1 MFLIEQ
7 DLKFGEMSPLRI
19 SEDLFLTKSQSIHPG
34 GLKLSEE
41 HIKFDL
47 NISRKYK
54 KYINTKLS
62 FKLKKI
68 KLFFFKISAG
78 QPMIFTKS
86 SAYSEDNS
94 SKDLHNPC
102 DFIYEHFH

>member
-19 SEDLFLTKSQSIHPG
+19 SEDLSLRKSQSIHPG

-47 NISRKYK
+47 NISQKYK

-62 FKLKKI
+62 FKLKKNKKKTFLYNLCRAANDPFRQEFYI
-68 KLFFFKISAG
+68 
-78 QPMIFTKS
+78 QWR
-86 SAYSEDNS
+86 
-94 SKDLHNPC
+94 
-102 DFIYEHFH
+102 

>member
-47 NISRKYK
+47 NIS
-54 KYINTKLS
+54 
-62 FKLKKI
+62 
-68 KLFFFKISAG
+68 
-78 QPMIFTKS
+78 
-86 SAYSEDNS
+86 
-94 SKDLHNPC
+94 
-102 DFIYEHFH
+102 

>member
-54 KYINTKLS
+54 KYINTKMS
-62 FKLKKI
+62 FKFKKKFVFLYHLCRAANDPYRQEFYI
-68 KLFFFKISAG
+68 
-78 QPMIFTKS
+78 Q
-86 SAYSEDNS
+86 
-94 SKDLHNPC
+94 
-102 DFIYEHFH
+102 